1 MADFQNYI
9 PYILIGLLS
18 AIMVRAFFTKYRRT
32 KLRLPPGPVAL
43 PIIGH
48 LHLLLHGSKIHLV
61 YQKLS
66 CRYGPLMHFFFGSV
80 PCVVVC
86 SPEMAKELLQNQDP
100 VFSNRPKRVVAEL
113 LAYGDADLVYAPYG
127 AKWRLMKK
135 LCMTELLGMHTIHQF
150 APIRREERNRLLQR
164 LLKKAKAGE
173 AVVVKA
179 ELLRLTSDIVS
190 RMSMSRRCSEN
201 EDEAAE
207 VKKSIQEMSRF
218 AMKLNVAD
226 FIWFCKKLDFQ
237 GFSKKAKA
245 ARDRYDSMIERII
258 SEHEE
263 ARRKKEAGDGNG
275 EVKDLIDMLLDT
287 TEDEKAGMKLTRE
300 NIKALML
307 NVIGGGT
314 NSPADAMEWALAEL
328 INHPNLMEKA
338 RHEID
343 CVVGKDR
350 LVEESDITNLPYVE
364 AITRETLRLHPAGP
378 LIGRESI
385 EDCKVGGYD
394 IPAKTQLLINVWA
407 IGRDPNYW
415 ENPLEFQP
423 ERFLNNEGGINR
435 RLNVR
440 GQQFHLL
447 PFGSGRRLCP
457 GTTLALQVL
466 HTTIAALIQCFDW
479 KVNDGGNGKVD
490 MKEGSGSSRATPL
503 ICVPVARLNPPPIYT
518 S

>member
-18 AIMVRAFFTKYRRT
+18 AIMVRPFFTKYRRT

-48 LHLLLHGSKIHLV
+48 LHLLLPVSNVHVV

-66 CRYGPLMHFFFGSV
+66 WRYGPLMHFFFGSV
-80 PCVVVC
+80 PCVVVS
-86 SPEMAKELLQNQDP
+86 SPEMAKELLQNQDV
-100 VFSNRPKRVVAEL
+100 VFSNRPKKVVAEL
-113 LAYGDADLVYAPYG
+113 VAYGDADLTYAPYG
-127 AKWRLMKK
+127 AKWRFMKK
-135 LCMTELLGMHTIHQF
+135 LCMTELLGMQTIHHF
-150 APIRREERNRLLQR
+150 GPIRREERNRLLQR

-173 AVVVKA
+173 AVDVKA
-179 ELLRLTSDIVS
+179 ELLRLTGDIVS
-190 RMSMSRRCSEN
+190 RMSMSRRCSDN
-201 EDEAAE
+201 EDEAAG
-207 VKKSIQEMSRF
+207 VKKSILEMASM
-218 AMKLNVAD
+218 AMKLNVTD
-226 FIWFCKKLDFQ
+226 FIWFCKKLDIQ
-237 GFSKKAKA
+237 GFLKKAKA
-245 ARDRYDSMIERII
+245 ARDKYDSMIERII

-287 TEDEKAGMKLTRE
+287 TEDEKAEMRLTRE

-307 NVIGGGT
+307 NMIGGGT
-314 NSPADAMEWALAEL
+314 TSPAHAMEWALAEL
-328 INHPNLMEKA
+328 INRPNLMEKA

-343 CVVGKDR
+343 SVVGKDR

-364 AITRETLRLHPAGP
+364 AIVRETLRLHPPGHF
-378 LIGRESI
+378 IVRESI

-394 IPAKTQLLINVWA
+394 IPAKTQLIVNVWA
-407 IGRDPNYW
+407 IGRDPNSW

-423 ERFLNNEGGINR
+423 ERFLNEGGINR

-479 KVNDGGNGKVD
+479 KVNGNID
-490 MKEGSGSSRATPL
+490 MKEGFGSTRATPL
-503 ICVPVARLNPPPIYT
+503 VCVPVVRLNPLPIYT